1 MAFTK
6 ASRVSSVIACL
17 GLAAGVQ
24 AADPIMAWNDLYLD
38 AVRTGPASPG
48 AITRDLAIMNVAMHD
63 ALAAITKKTEAYGPI
78 QPAPKGTSI
87 EAALHMAAWQ
97 ALVNVRP
104 NQKAMF
110 DAALAQALGAIPNGP
125 SKDAGVKLGTDCAN
139 VLLNLRAN
147 DGSKSTITYVPG
159 TKPGDWK
166 PTWPDFSPPVTPHW
180 GNVQPWVM
188 DSAEQFRPKPALLPK
203 LDSAKYA
210 NHVNDVKSLGA
221 LNSKTRTPYQT
232 ETGFFWA
239 NDKNGTYKP
248 PGHMISY
255 CIEGLRTA
263 GPESAAERAALCAHE
278 PSHGRWRDLLLGT
291 PSTTPTATCGGRS
304 TPSAAPM
311 RTTTPRPRRTPCGSR
326 WRPSTPAFP
335 SYTSG
340 HQMFGATHAAIL
352 RQFFGRDWMKHT
364 VTSDDGPPGQ
374 VRTFNNF
381 TAPALEN
388 GRSRIYLGIHYQFDC
403 DVAYAGGTQI
413 GNLVYREACR
423 PTNPADANSDGEL
436 DWKDWVNFQIAY
448 VGNFANADINRD
460 GKATPIDWVLFAAAF
475 KKGW

>member
-255 CIEGLRTA
+255 CIEVSEQQGLNLQQNARLF
-263 GPESAAERAALCAHE
+263 ALTSLAMADGVICC
-278 PSHGRWRDLLLGT
+278 WDTKYDTDRDLW
-291 PSTTPTATCGGRS
+291 
-304 TPSAAPM
+304 
-311 RTTTPRPRRTPCGSR
+311 RPIDAIRRADEDNNPKTKKDALWQPLA
-326 WRPSTPAFP
+326 PSTPAFP

-403 DVAYAGGTQI
+403 DVAYTGGTQI

-423 PTNPADANSDGEL
+423 PTNPADTNSDGEL